1 LKPNVSAPGVNVESS
16 LSSFRDGTYAVTE
29 EVQFD
34 GMTYEFAKLS
44 GTSMSSPAVAGIVA
58 LMLEANPSLSPSDV
72 RDILQV
78 TARQDQATGALPEEG
93 DVEWGH
99 GKVNAFQALL
109 AALNW
114 VSLVGHPSLP
124 NNPTGQDLMAQ
135 PNPAREAVLVS
146 GNLSAQSTYRLVD
159 TRGRAWREGPAAPMF
174 RIDLQSM
181 PPGVYVVMAWDPER
195 QTSHTTRVVKT
206 H

>member
-1 LKPNVSAPGVNVESS
+1 MLWAIILMILGIFERPVHIFMILIFIV
-16 LSSFRDGTYAVTE
+16 DGE
-29 EVQFD
+29 
-34 GMTYEFAKLS
+34 
-44 GTSMSSPAVAGIVA
+44 
-58 LMLEANPSLSPSDV
+58 
-72 RDILQV
+72 
-78 TARQDQATGALPEEG
+78 
-93 DVEWGH
+93 
-99 GKVNAFQALL
+99 ALL

-174 RIDLQSM
+174 RIDLQGM
-181 PPGVYVVMAWDPER
+181 PPSVYVVMAWDPER

>member
-1 LKPNVSAPGVNVESS
+1 MKPNVSAPGVNVESS
-16 LSSFRDGTYAVTE
+16 LSSFRDGAYSVTE
-29 EVQFD
+29 EVEFD

-44 GTSMSSPAVAGIVA
+44 GTSMSSPAVTGIVA
-58 LMLEANPSLSPSDV
+58 LMLEANPNLSPSDV
-72 RDILQV
+72 RDILEL
-78 TARQDQATGALPEEG
+78 TAREDQATGDFTAEG

-99 GKVNAFQALL
+99 GKVNAHQAVL

-114 VSLVGHPSLP
+114 ASWVGHPTLP
-124 NNPTGQDLMAQ
+124 DNPTGEDLMAQ
-135 PNPAREAVLVS
+135 PNPAQDRVLVS

-159 TRGRAWREGPAAPMF
+159 TRGRVWQEGLASPVF

-181 PPGVYVVMAWDPER
+181 PPGVYVVMAWDPEQ

-206 H
+206 N